1 MFKIINQIKKNF
13 VILLCLLSIL
23 LGIIL
28 RLYNLNF
35 ENLWND
41 EIFTFWVTDP
51 KITLKETFSRLNSS
65 ESIPALYFFLIKNLH
80 MLFGYSPNVGRY
92 FSAFFGILSIFSTK
106 VLPGCISRSFG
117 PICFFKS
124 TKSLSY

>member
-51 KITLKETFSRLNSS
+51 NITLTETFSRLNSV
-65 ESIPALYFFLIKNLH
+65 ESIPVLHFFLIKNLH
-80 MLFGYSPNVGRY
+80 IIFGYFPEGGRY
-92 FSAFFGILSIFSTK
+92 FSGFCGIFSIF
-106 VLPGCISRSFG
+106 C
-117 PICFFKS
+117 
-124 TKSLSY
+124 